1 MENAM
6 TTLTY
11 NQHRKPIGGLKDLLS
26 RIGHGLSVYLANFS
40 VAMAW
45 ANGRR
50 ANPADLELAGFSG
63 ELEDRVIASTK
74 SQYAR

>member
-1 MENAM
+1 M
-6 TTLTY
+6 TTLDY
-11 NQHRKPIGGLKDLLS
+11 NHHRKPIRGLKDLLN
-26 RIGHGLSVYLANFS
+26 RIGHRISVYLANFS

-50 ANPADLELAGFSG
+50 ANPADLQEAGFTR

-74 SQYAR
+74 AQYVQ

>member
-1 MENAM
+1 M

-11 NQHRKPIGGLKDLLS
+11 NQHRKPISGIKDLLN
-26 RIGHGLSVYLANFS
+26 RIGHSVSVYLANFS

-50 ANPADLELAGFSG
+50 AHPADLKKAGFTK
-63 ELEDRVIASTK
+63 ELEDRIIASTK
-74 SQYAR
+74 TQYAR

>member
-1 MENAM
+1 M
-6 TTLTY
+6 TALAF
-11 NQHRKPIGGLKDLLS
+11 NHHRKPISGIKDLLS
-26 RIGHGLSVYLANFS
+26 RIGHSVSVYLANFS

-50 ANPADLELAGFSG
+50 AYPADLEKAGFTS

-74 SQYAR
+74 TRYSI

>member
-1 MENAM
+1 M

-11 NQHRKPIGGLKDLLS
+11 NQHRKPISGIKDLLN
-26 RIGHGLSVYLANFS
+26 RIGHSVSVYLANFS

-50 ANPADLELAGFSG
+50 AHPADLKKAGFTK

-74 SQYAR
+74 TQYAR